1 MYFNYYINYVDIVGY
16 GYCLTISHFFNFNQS
31 VPLVITGVMIDAIFT
46 WNHVILTHNDSSL
59 ARAVVWAPAT
69 LFCFFQSA
77 LTSSALV
84 TLEPLLAHH
93 WYLRLLF
100 SCWESSSSLGLP
112 TFLLTGFYSSVTSLE
127 MGFLTNNLCLFY
139 SSVYHYVFIF
149 CLFAVCL
156 FDVI

>member
-1 MYFNYYINYVDIVGY
+1 MYFKYYINYVDIVGY
-16 GYCLTISHFFNFNQS
+16 GYCLTTSRFFNFNQS

-84 TLEPLLAHH
+84 TLEPLLVPRQPRHVTDI
-93 WYLRLLF
+93 YIY
-100 SCWESSSSLGLP
+100 CSLAEKALHPLGCPLSFLQVSTQVSLP
-112 TFLLTGFYSSVTSLE
+112 
-127 MGFLTNNLCLFY
+127 
-139 SSVYHYVFIF
+139 
-149 CLFAVCL
+149 
-156 FDVI
+156 